1 MTGDEI
7 RAAFLSFFKEK
18 GHKIIPSSSL
28 IPRGDPTLLLTSA
41 GMVQFKPYFLGEALP
56 SNPRLASCQK
66 CFRATDIESVGDPSH
81 LTFFEMLGNFSIGDY
96 FKQETIGWAWE
107 FVTRRLRLQPQ
118 RLWITIFLDDDESF
132 QLWRNIGVPEER
144 ILRFGEEDN
153 FWGPA
158 GNAGPCGPCSEIHYD
173 FGEEFGCRKASCAPG
188 CGCGRFSEIWNLVF
202 TQYNQDE
209 KGQRTLLPKPN
220 IDTGMGLER
229 TVAVVQGKV
238 SVYETELFAPLLE
251 CISGLAGKK
260 YGCDNGVDNT
270 MRVIAEHSRGI
281 AFLIGDG
288 VMPSNEGRGYVLRRL
303 LRRAALF
310 GKRLGLDKPFLA
322 QTALTTIQQMEHIY
336 PEIGQRQDFIIKV
349 IELEEARFNETLN
362 TGLELLDGIM
372 EEAGI
377 KGEDKISGEQGF
389 RLYDTYG
396 FPIELTTE
404 IAAGQGFSVDLEG
417 FEKEMEKQRE
427 RARAAQKAE
436 PIKLTLK
443 PRSLKLTLQKL
454 QFVGYDNVMYKTVIV
469 GLSDYKP
476 TDEKTKLILHEG
488 QEAGLILGA
497 TPFYGEMGGQVG
509 DTGEIRSPSGK
520 FSVTNTIRVPPD
532 IIVHQGHVIEG
543 SFTVGDEVEA
553 EVDVERRL
561 DIARNHTATH
571 LLQLALRQV
580 LGEHV
585 QQRGSL
591 VAPDR
596 FRFDFS
602 HLTAMTKKDIQEVQH
617 IVNEKIRQNLRVY
630 DEEIPYK
637 RAIDEG
643 AIALFDEKYGDVV
656 RVVKIGELVVSAE
669 LCGGT
674 HVASTGEIGLFQI
687 IGESSIGA
695 GLRRIEA
702 VTGRGAEAFVD
713 KRLSD
718 LQKTAECLDA
728 ELDDVL
734 DKVGSLVIQLDW
746 ERKQKLILERG
757 LAKIRAESLLGQAEV
772 VNGVTVLA
780 ARVPSSR
787 LPALREMSDLLR
799 ERLKSA
805 VVVLGTVYEDKPAFL
820 AAVTP
825 DLVARGYDAGK
836 IVKQVA
842 KVTGGSGGG
851 KAGLAQAGGKY
862 KDKLDEAL
870 RLVKSLI

>member
-1 MTGDEI
+1 MTSDEI

-18 GHKIIPSSSL
+18 GHEIIPSSSL
-28 IPRGDPTLLLTSA
+28 IPLGDPTLLLTSA

-66 CFRATDIESVGDPSH
+66 CFRTTDIEAVGDTSH
-81 LTFFEMLGNFSIGDY
+81 LTFFEMLGNFSVGDY
-96 FKQETIGWAWE
+96 FKQEAISWAWE
-107 FVTRRLRLQPQ
+107 FVTWHLKLQTQ

-144 ILRFGEEDN
+144 ILRFGEQDN

-158 GNAGPCGPCSEIHYD
+158 GNCGPCGPCSEIHYD
-173 FGEEFGCRKASCAPG
+173 FGEEFGCGKDSCAPG

-238 SVYETELFAPLLE
+238 SVYETDLFALLLE
-251 CISGLAGKK
+251 CISGLTGKE
-260 YGCDNGVDNT
+260 YGDDNGVDNT

-281 AFLIGDG
+281 PFLIADG
-288 VMPSNEGRGYVLRRL
+288 VIPSNEGRGYVLRRL

-310 GKRLGLDKPFLA
+310 GRRLGLDKPFLA
-322 QTALTTIQQMEHIY
+322 RTALVAIQQMEHIY
-336 PEIGQRQDFIIKV
+336 PELGQRQGIILKV
-349 IELEEARFNETLN
+349 IELEEARFAETLS

-377 KGEDKISGEQGF
+377 KGKDKISGEQAF
-389 RLYDTYG
+389 KLYDTCG
-396 FPIELTTE
+396 FPIELTNE
-404 IAAGQGFSVDLEG
+404 IAAERGFSVDLEG

-427 RARAAQKAE
+427 RARATHKFELAGREITGVYERLNIQAT
-436 PIKLTLK
+436 P
-443 PRSLKLTLQKL
+443 
-454 QFVGYDNVMYKTVIV
+454 FVGYNSLKHKSTILDLLVDNESVEEICQ
-469 GLSDYKP
+469 
-476 TDEKTKLILHEG
+476 G
-488 QEAGLILGA
+488 QEASLILEA

-509 DTGEIRSPSGK
+509 DTGEIIGPSGR
-520 FSVTNTIRVPPD
+520 FVVTNTVRIPPD
-532 IIVHQGHVIEG
+532 IIVHQGNVAEG
-543 SFTVGDEVEA
+543 SLTVGDEVEA
-553 EVDVERRL
+553 EVDKERRL

-596 FRFDFS
+596 FSFDFS
-602 HLTAMTKKDIQEVQH
+602 HLTAMTEKESEEVNH

-637 RAIDEG
+637 QAIEEG

-656 RVVKIGELVVSAE
+656 RVLKIGEPPVSAE

-674 HVASTGEIGLFQI
+674 HVASTGEIGFFHI
-687 IGESSIGA
+687 FAEHSIGA

-702 VTGRGAEAFVD
+702 VTGREAEAFIER
-713 KRLSD
+713 RLSALTNIASRLATEVENTSDRVDD
-718 LQKTAECLDA
+718 LIA
-728 ELDDVL
+728 ELD
-734 DKVGSLVIQLDW
+734 K
-746 ERKQKLILERG
+746 ERKQALALERE
-757 LAKIRAESLLGQAEV
+757 LAKLRAESLAGQAEV
-772 VNGVTVLA
+772 VKGVTVLA
-780 ARVPSSR
+780 ARVPPSR
-787 LPALREMSDLLR
+787 PEVLRGMADLLR
-799 ERLKSA
+799 DRLKSA
-805 VVVLGTVYEDKPAFL
+805 VVLLGTVYEDRPAFL

-825 DLVARGYDAGK
+825 DLVDRGYNAGE

-842 KVTGGSGGG
+842 EVTGGSGGG
-851 KAGLAQAGGKY
+851 KARLAQAGGKD
-862 KDKLDEAL
+862 KAKLDEAL